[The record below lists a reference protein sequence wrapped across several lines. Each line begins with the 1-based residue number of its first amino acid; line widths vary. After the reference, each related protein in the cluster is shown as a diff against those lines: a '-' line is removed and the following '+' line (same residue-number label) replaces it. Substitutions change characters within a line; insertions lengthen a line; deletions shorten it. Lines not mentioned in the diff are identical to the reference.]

1 MEFYSPVSTNFRI
14 AHLYHITR
22 PLKDFPYV
30 HTEFLSHSSI
40 ILEDTN
46 GLLYMFDQNVVVGH
60 IINLYPLK
68 DKYLKDWYI
77 IDHLK
82 LNDIEFKDF

>member
-1 MEFYSPVSTNFRI
+1 
-14 AHLYHITR
+14 
-22 PLKDFPYV
+22 
-30 HTEFLSHSSI
+30 
-40 ILEDTN
+40 
-46 GLLYMFDQNVVVGH
+46 MFDQNVVVGH

-77 IDHLK
+77 VDHLK